1 MRRDGMATDID
12 RYCVPEV
19 QGIEPI
25 EEMVAR
31 LRKDISSE
39 CSGLLR
45 KTRTASLVSAASGP
59 RRAKLWEGRINGI
72 IEANASTY
80 SIEELRRLRRECS
93 AIREEIS
100 RFEA

>member
-1 MRRDGMATDID
+1 MATDID
-12 RYCVPEV
+12 RYSMPDV

-25 EEMVAR
+25 DTMLAR

-45 KTRTASLVSAASGP
+45 KTRMTSLVSVESGS

-93 AIREEIS
+93 AIRKEMS